1 MKYDNIILFAIQG
14 KSGREEVEK
23 GVAALKRKN
32 TGKSRRVC
40 VVHCETTQKIDLV
53 DVDKST
59 SNTVV
64 TKTEPGE
71 VAYDEPIGVYVVS
84 HIHSFPENLPDL
96 LQQHLR
102 SQALGGEFRIGYLCL
117 VVCSLAESTKHLP
130 LPKMIGADG
139 GEQHLMAKLIRELL
153 RRRLAPGRVSAY
165 AKSVFIHYD
174 AVGVPTGKEEGLSY
188 EGRKYTAFVRG
199 GQPGHFHDFPGARSK
214 HKIQWTFQPSSGA
227 YRMGGTVEDV
237 VPSVELLTTT
247 IESHAVVSPRPTH
260 AAVGLRPVWVPDS
273 VRPDCSACGK
283 AFHAFRRRHHCRQ
296 CGEIF
301 CADCS
306 GQEKHVFRPVPE
318 PGQPPHAV
326 NPGPV
331 RVCDACFRTI

>member
-40 VVHCETTQKIDLV
+40 VVHCETTQKINLLEVDL
-53 DVDKST
+53 ST
-59 SNTVV
+59 SIAEI
-64 TKTEPGE
+64 TKTEPGD

-84 HIHSFPENLPDL
+84 HIHSFPDNFPEL
-96 LQQHLR
+96 LQQYLR
-102 SQALGGEFRIGYLCL
+102 SQVLGGEFRIGYLCL
-117 VVCSLAESTKHLP
+117 VVCNLAESTSHLP
-130 LPKMIGADG
+130 LPKTIGADG

-153 RRRLAPGRVSAY
+153 HRRLAPGRVSAY
-165 AKSVFIHYD
+165 AKSVFIHFD
-174 AVGVPTGKEEGLSY
+174 AVGVPTGKDGDLSY
-188 EGRKYTAFVRG
+188 EGRKWTAMVAG
-199 GQPGHFHDFPGARSK
+199 GEKGHFHDFPRSRAK

-227 YRMGGTVEDV
+227 YRMGGAVEDV

-247 IESHAVVSPRPTH
+247 IESHPVMSPRPTH
-260 AAVGLRPVWVPDS
+260 AAVGLRPVWVPDGM
-273 VRPDCSACGK
+273 RPDCSACGK

-306 GQEKHVFRPVPE
+306 GQEKHVLRPVPE
-318 PGQPPHAV
+318 PGQPPLLAS
-326 NPGPV
+326 PGRV
-331 RVCDACFRTI
+331 RVCDDCFSTI